1 LSNLLAYVVIAVSVA
16 AVATGGSALT
26 QSGMAWYATLNL
38 PAFTPPGGTIGMVW
52 TVIYFLS
59 AVAVMLLWSRRE
71 LYPRFGPLL
80 ALLVLNGLLNVLW
93 CYVFFVARQPGL
105 AVLEMIVLNLTT
117 AALIVI
123 TWNRQRIV
131 SLLFVPYFAWVCFAT
146 YLAASIWRMN

>member
-38 PAFTPPGGTIGMVW
+38 PAFTPAGGTIGMVW
-52 TVIYFLS
+52 TVIYVLS
-59 AVAVMLLWSRRE
+59 AVAVMLLWRGRAQ
-71 LYPRFGPLL
+71 YPRFGLL
-80 ALLVLNGLLNVLW
+80 VALLVLNGLLNVLW
-93 CYVFFVARQPGL
+93 CYVFFVAHQLGL

-117 AALIVI
+117 AAVIVL
-123 TWNRQRIV
+123 TWRRQLVV
-131 SLLFVPYFAWVCFAT
+131 SLLLLPYFAWVCFAT